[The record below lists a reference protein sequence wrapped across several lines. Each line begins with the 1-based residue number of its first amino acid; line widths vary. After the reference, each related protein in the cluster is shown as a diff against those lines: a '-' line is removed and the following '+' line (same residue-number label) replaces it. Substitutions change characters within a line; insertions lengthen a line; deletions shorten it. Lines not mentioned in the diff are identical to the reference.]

1 MSAKELLDKFGEK
14 LMKEVRDYAVPHW
27 DNIIQ
32 GSMKTTEAKMIYD
45 KVSNM
50 KKEDIEILTN
60 IIPKI
65 VDTTLFYFLRMIEE
79 DDGFD
84 LVADTESGE
93 KVSLREESWGLAGEL
108 YNEDGW
114 ISKYSKE
121 RYEEIY

>member
-1 MSAKELLDKFGEK
+1 
-14 LMKEVRDYAVPHW
+14 MKEVRDYAIPHW
-27 DNIIQ
+27 DSVIGGKTQ
-32 GSMKTTEAKMIYD
+32 TTEAKIIQD
-45 KVSNM
+45 NLSKM
-50 KKEDIEILTN
+50 KKEDIEIIIN

-84 LVADTESGE
+84 LVADAENGD

-108 YNEDGW
+108 YNEEGW
-114 ISKYSKE
+114 IAKYSKE